1 MKVMTQIWPALAM
14 MAVAAAFVV
23 LASPSSLAAT
33 IEVTGAWA
41 RATPGSA
48 KNAAVYF
55 TMTNTGAAADR
66 LVSAQ
71 TQAAEM
77 AELHETTMMGGM
89 MHMAAAKAV
98 DIPAGGKVIF
108 APQGR
113 HLMLMNLKKPL
124 RKGDDLSV
132 TLHFEKAGAIGTK
145 VPVLDVAALGPQHQH

>member
-1 MKVMTQIWPALAM
+1 MKVMTQIWRALAM
-14 MAVAAAFVV
+14 MAVAATFVV
-23 LASPSSLAAT
+23 LASPAGMAAT

-55 TMTNTGAAADR
+55 TMTNGGAASDR

-98 DIPAGGKVIF
+98 DIPAGGKVAF

-113 HLMLMNLKKPL
+113 HIMLMNLKKPL

-132 TLHFEKAGAIGTK
+132 TLHFEKAGDVPVK
-145 VPVLDVAALGPQHQH
+145 VQVLDVASTGPHSH